1 MFYKA
6 ISASLFGLVSLLV
19 AYQPQP
25 MPAQPTAPTAHA
37 TAQQRADAKTAARQ
51 IKVGAIPLKSTATP
65 IVEAQNVID
74 LRNKLAAGG
83 EVIIEPGRY
92 VLERPLVITR
102 ATSLKGRYRD
112 LTTIDCRQMT
122 DPTLPGLMIDRVW
135 GYELS
140 NFVVQGNRT
149 LNAIGILNST
159 NTPNANG
166 TSGTCSGSAIW
177 SHIIVAG
184 FKTGVVIGDGT
195 RYVAASE
202 NLYTHL
208 EVVQCDTCI
217 ALNDYNTLN
226 HKFIMLQ
233 MGDCNRGMTTYG
245 ASYISVDGGSFS
257 SCRGVLFDM
266 VNCMAAKFQ
275 DCRMEDS
282 GMFLRCGTSGTAGN
296 TIVEGCL
303 IHQSARWATDNT
315 SVYANGWKSPIV
327 VGGAHFLTVRNCF
340 IACTVSDWP
349 AIYSLSYGLVEAVG
363 NQCTID
369 PSGNMFFGPN
379 KTTFVNSLAAT
390 PNGKVYTRGNMWT
403 DGGQVFK
410 GWYPDQTYPLVP

>member
-1 MFYKA
+1 MTE
-6 ISASLFGLVSLLV
+6 S
-19 AYQPQP
+19 
-25 MPAQPTAPTAHA
+25 
-37 TAQQRADAKTAARQ
+37 
-51 IKVGAIPLKSTATP
+51 
-65 IVEAQNVID
+65 QNVVD
-74 LRNKLAAGG
+74 LRAAIALGG
-83 EVIIEPGRY
+83 RVRVAPGRY
-92 VLERPLVITR
+92 FLSSPLVLTG
-102 ATSLKGRYRD
+102 ATSLIGDYRD
-112 LTTIDCRQMT
+112 LCTIDGSRMA
-122 DPTLPGLMIDRVW
+122 DPSQPIIQIDRMW
-135 GYELS
+135 GYEIS
-140 NFVVQGNRT
+140 NITVTGNRAT
-149 LNAIGILNST
+149 NAVGILNTT
-159 NTPNANG
+159 NTPSTNG
-166 TSGTCSGSAIW
+166 SYGTVSGSAIF
-177 SHIIVAG
+177 SHVLIMNCQ
-184 FKTGVVIGDGT
+184 TGMVIGDGSKL
-195 RYVAASE
+195 VAASE
-202 NLYTHL
+202 NVYTQL
-208 EVVQCDTCI
+208 TIIRCDTCI
-217 ALNDYNTLN
+217 KLSDYNTLD

-233 MGDCNRGMTTYG
+233 MGDCNRGMKTYG

-379 KTTFVNSLAAT
+379 KTTFVNNLSAA
-390 PNGKVYTRGNMWT
+390 PNGKIFTRNNAWV
-403 DGGQVFK
+403 DAGQVLK
-410 GWYPDQTYPLVP
+410 GWYPDQAN